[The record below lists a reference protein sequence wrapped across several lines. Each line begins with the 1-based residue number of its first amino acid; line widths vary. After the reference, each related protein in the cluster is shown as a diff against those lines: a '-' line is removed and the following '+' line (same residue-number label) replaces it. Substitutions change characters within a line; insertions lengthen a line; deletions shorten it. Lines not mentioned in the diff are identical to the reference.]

1 LNYSKE
7 HIFHFTCD
15 KCELWW
21 SIGVENIKMD
31 GKTWTCPWCSYEHLP
46 PHFNLVDGVGHI
58 GTESLK
64 LKGED

>member
-1 LNYSKE
+1 MNYSKE

-64 LKGED
+64 LK